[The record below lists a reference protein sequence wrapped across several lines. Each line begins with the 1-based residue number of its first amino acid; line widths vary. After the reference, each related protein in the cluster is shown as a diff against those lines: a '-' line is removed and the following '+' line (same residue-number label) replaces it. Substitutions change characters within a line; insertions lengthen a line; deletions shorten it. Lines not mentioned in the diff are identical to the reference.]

1 VKYLN
6 EKGEEIVEDFDG
18 FKCRMVQHEMDHLD
32 GKMFVDRATP
42 IRKKMIAAKL
52 NKVAEGKV
60 RTHYKVARLSPR
72 KK

>member
-1 VKYLN
+1 
-6 EKGEEIVEDFDG
+6 
-18 FKCRMVQHEMDHLD
+18 MVQHEMDHLD

-52 NKVAEGKV
+52 NKIAEGKV